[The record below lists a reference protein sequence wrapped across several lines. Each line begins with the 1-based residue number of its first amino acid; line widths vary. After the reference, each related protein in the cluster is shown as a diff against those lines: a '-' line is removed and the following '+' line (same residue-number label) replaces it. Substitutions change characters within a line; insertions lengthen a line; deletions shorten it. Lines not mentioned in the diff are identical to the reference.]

1 MSRGGRAAAAEVRVR
16 AGGIVQWARDE
27 HPDRVVAK
35 GVECW
40 IHGCVCKR
48 QEAKGTKEHYADV
61 WRLVYAHIG
70 RIEQGA
76 VVRVED
82 VNQLSGITLGIDKI
96 STTND

>member
-35 GVECW
+35 GIECW

-48 QEAKGTKEHYADV
+48 QEAKGYKGTL
-61 WRLVYAHIG
+61 R
-70 RIEQGA
+70 RC
-76 VVRVED
+76 VEA
-82 VNQLSGITLGIDKI
+82 SIRTHR
-96 STTND
+96 TN